1 MAGRA
6 ATPAGPGGLPGEG
19 AAQASSGTRPSV
31 TQTQSAVRATQP
43 CPPGH
48 PGSLVCLPRPA
59 APAGARRARAGRHIP
74 GDPVLIRALP
84 SRSAARTHCQHPSHP
99 SHKTREQ
106 RPRGCQGDSAS
117 RRQAGPRSRP
127 AVPSRGRP
135 SRPPAPPQ
143 THRARA
149 RPPVLASAGTGG
161 LSPSILGFTSS
172 YASSKV
178 PGGMFSK
185 GPQAG
190 TWYAL
195 DSPGLP

>member
-19 AAQASSGTRPSV
+19 PAQASSGTRPSV

-48 PGSLVCLPRPA
+48 PGSLPRPA
-59 APAGARRARAGRHIP
+59 APAGARRAQAGRHIP

-84 SRSAARTHCQHPSHP
+84 SRSAARTPCQHPSHP

-149 RPPVLASAGTGG
+149 RPPVLTSAGTGG

>member
-19 AAQASSGTRPSV
+19 PAQASSGTRPSV

-84 SRSAARTHCQHPSHP
+84 SRSAARTPCQHPSHP

-149 RPPVLASAGTGG
+149 RPPVLTSAGTGG

-172 YASSKV
+172 YASSKA

>member
-19 AAQASSGTRPSV
+19 PAQASSGTRPSV

-84 SRSAARTHCQHPSHP
+84 SRSAARTPCQHPSHP

-149 RPPVLASAGTGG
+149 RPPVLTSAGTGG

>member
-19 AAQASSGTRPSV
+19 PAQASSGTRPSV

-84 SRSAARTHCQHPSHP
+84 SRSAARTPCQHPSHP

-149 RPPVLASAGTGG
+149 RPPVLASACTGG

>member
-19 AAQASSGTRPSV
+19 PAQASSGTRPSV

-84 SRSAARTHCQHPSHP
+84 SRSAARTPCQHPSHP

-172 YASSKV
+172 YASSKA